1 MPAGS
6 RSASHSTVAI
16 ARAARSFRF
25 GPPRAEPWFP
35 DMTGLI
41 GQYAQGD
48 EPSFHI
54 PYLYNYAGGPWK
66 TQRQGAGKVWYNAW
80 ASAATMITERCRHG
94 MC

>member
-16 ARAARSFRF
+16 ARAVRSFRL
-25 GPPRAEPWFP
+25 GRPRAEPWFP

-54 PYLYNYAGGPWK
+54 PYL
-66 TQRQGAGKVWYNAW
+66 
-80 ASAATMITERCRHG
+80 
-94 MC
+94 